1 MPHQTIHPSRAIHPR
16 LTHKVPPRFAGWV
29 GTVYQGYIERIQ
41 ALHPDLDIIGSF
53 ARVGELDLAALVLKA
68 IDTLVREARMPRHPA
83 WNCQEPFSYEATA
96 NSTTLDGQKVMAV
109 WTDGLSISNEESSE
123 DRKKGFRPAYRF
135 KKGRRYRITIEE
147 LPN

>member
-1 MPHQTIHPSRAIHPR
+1 MPHQTIHSSRAIHPR
-16 LTHKVPPRFAGWV
+16 MAHKVTVPR
-29 GTVYQGYIERIQ
+29 R
-41 ALHPDLDIIGSF
+41 S
-53 ARVGELDLAALVLKA
+53 
-68 IDTLVREARMPRHPA
+68 A
-83 WNCQEPFSYEATA
+83 WGCREPFSYEAEA

-123 DRKKGFRPAYRF
+123 DRKKGFRPAYRS

>member
-1 MPHQTIHPSRAIHPR
+1 MPHQTIHPSRAIHPH

-68 IDTLVREARMPRHPA
+68 IDTMV
-83 WNCQEPFSYEATA
+83 QEGRVIGFPPGHDCRPPFSYEAKA
-96 NSTTLDGQKVMAV
+96 NSTTLDGQGETVTYHRTRIYFGK
-109 WTDGLSISNEESSE
+109 
-123 DRKKGFRPAYRF
+123 RKDIGWIRSWK
-135 KKGRRYRITIEE
+135 E
-147 LPN
+147 LGNS